1 MKQYLYIRQETPSL
15 DTDFSSA
22 VSYGKVKLG
31 KNTIFWKKGFK
42 WYHVE
47 LNQVQRIYRRVEH
60 VYGKLCGGGD
70 TYDIERLMLILK
82 NGENVELVIG
92 DRMAKDAI
100 ALMEHLKTSNPEIQY
115 GNV

>member
-1 MKQYLYIRQETPSL
+1 MKQYLYIRQENTSL
-15 DTDFSSA
+15 DTDFSS
-22 VSYGKVKLG
+22 STPYGKVRLG

-42 WYHVE
+42 WYQVE

-92 DRMAKDAI
+92 DRMTKEAV
-100 ALMEHLKTSNPEIQY
+100 ALMEHLQVSHPEIQY
-115 GNV
+115 GKE